1 MADKRRLIMVAGVA
15 PVLLAVLAVLIAAV
29 LAEPPSSTAA
39 VEAPGRFKVYDEP
52 QPLPAIRFRGPEG
65 DTLTLADFRG
75 RVVLL
80 NVWATWCPPCREE
93 MPSLDRLQAKLG
105 GSEFVVV
112 PVSVD
117 REGRI
122 MVEAFYANNDIDQ
135 LGIYLN
141 PANDITAA
149 LGAFGIPM
157 TLLIDRYGREIGR
170 MMGGMDWDTEAM
182 VRFLRSYI
190 GKG

>member
-1 MADKRRLIMVAGVA
+1 MADKRRLIIVAGVA
-15 PVLLAVLAVLIAAV
+15 PVLLAVLAVLIVAV
-29 LAEPPSSTAA
+29 LAEPPSSAA
-39 VEAPGRFKVYDEP
+39 AAPGRFQVHDEP
-52 QPLPAIRFRGPEG
+52 RPLPSIRFRGPQG
-65 DTLTLADFRG
+65 NTLTLADFHG
-75 RVVLL
+75 QVVLL

-105 GSEFVVV
+105 GPGFAVV

-122 MVEAFYANNDIDQ
+122 LVEAFYAKNDIDQ

-141 PANDITAA
+141 PANDITAE

-157 TLLIDRYGREIGR
+157 TLLIDQYGREIGR
-170 MMGGMDWDTEAM
+170 MMGRMEWDTEA
-182 VRFLRSYI
+182 VIKFLRGHI